1 MTTDP
6 QIHTMSF
13 AVDIPAV
20 GTSLD
25 AALRR
30 RIDGKT
36 KPQGALGRLEDLALQ
51 IGRVQQSVTPEL
63 RQPLVMVFAGDH
75 GIADEG
81 VSAYP
86 QDVTWQMV
94 MNFLGGGAAVNVLA
108 RTLGMAVQVVDAGVK
123 HDFAGV
129 AGLVHAKVAP
139 GTANS
144 ALEPAMSRA
153 QCDEA
158 LQRGGELARAAARTG
173 CNVLAFG
180 EMGIA
185 NTSAASLL
193 LHKLAELP
201 LGRCV
206 GRGTGVDDAGLQ
218 HKLAVLQRAAART
231 GPIAHAG
238 EALREY
244 GGFEIAMMTGA
255 LLAAA
260 ELRMLVLVDGFI
272 ASSAMLVAARLAPR
286 VLDYAVFC
294 HQSAESGHQALLE
307 ALGAKPLLAL
317 DLRLG
322 EGTGAVLA
330 WPLLRAAVAFLNEM
344 ASFESAGVAERA

>member
-1 MTTDP
+1 MT
-6 QIHTMSF
+6 F

-25 AALRR
+25 AALRQ
-30 RIDGKT
+30 RIDNKT
-36 KPQGALGRLEDLALQ
+36 KPLGALGRLEDLALQ
-51 IGRVQQSVTPEL
+51 IGRIQQTLNPEL
-63 RQPLVMVFAGDH
+63 RQPQVFVFAGDH

-81 VSAYP
+81 VSAFP

-123 HDFAGV
+123 HDFGAV
-129 AGLVHAKVAP
+129 DGLVHAKIGA

-144 ALEPAMSRA
+144 AHRPAMSRE
-153 QCDEA
+153 QCERA
-158 LQRGGELARAAARTG
+158 MQAGAELMRAVARQG
-173 CNVLAFG
+173 SNVVAFG

-201 LGRCV
+201 LSRCI
-206 GRGTGVDDAGLQ
+206 GRGTGLDDARLQ
-218 HKLAVLQRAAART
+218 HKLATLQRAAART
-231 GPIAHAG
+231 GPITHAG
-238 EALREY
+238 EALMEY
-244 GGFEIAMMTGA
+244 GGFEIAMMAGA
-255 LLAAA
+255 MMGAA
-260 ELRMLVLVDGFI
+260 EQRMVVIVDGFI
-272 ASSAMLVAARLAPR
+272 ASSAMLVASRLAPR
-286 VLDYAVFC
+286 VLDYAVFS
-294 HQSAESGHQALLE
+294 HQSAEAGHQSMLQAMD
-307 ALGAKPLLAL
+307 AQPLLAL

-330 WPLLRAAVAFLNEM
+330 WPLLRAAVAVLNEM
-344 ASFESAGVAERA
+344 ASFEAAGVAQRDGCP